1 MEVFTEAPVISCNE
15 EYFVV
20 KYRYRNRIRVDGEYI
35 SKDLIVAQEKLL
47 RKLPAEEIHHFQA
60 AN

>member
-1 MEVFTEAPVISCNE
+1 MEVFTEAPVISCYE

-35 SKDLIVAQEKLL
+35 SKD
-47 RKLPAEEIHHFQA
+47 
-60 AN
+60 